1 MTPSVALRLARE
13 ADLDALTDLW
23 EASARGSHTFMEP
36 DDFEEMRPYM
46 RDALL
51 PSMDV
56 WIAEQHGTPVGF
68 VGVRGQH
75 VELLYIE
82 QHHQHRG
89 IGSLL
94 LEHVHASSVEV
105 YQDNSIGVSF
115 YRRCGFSQTA
125 VHAGDAIG
133 RSYPMVVLSR

>member
-1 MTPSVALRLARE
+1 MAPTVSLRLARE

-23 EASARGSHTFMEP
+23 EASACASHTFMES
-36 DDFEEMRPYM
+36 DDFRQMRPYM

-56 WIAEQHGTPVGF
+56 WIAEQADVPVGF
-68 VGVRGQH
+68 VGVRDRH

-82 QHHQHRG
+82 QDHQHRG

-94 LEHVHASSVEV
+94 LEHVHATSVEV
-105 YQDNSIGVSF
+105 YQDNVVGVSF
-115 YRRCGFSQTA
+115 YQRCGFAQTA
-125 VHAGDAIG
+125 LHTSDAIG
-133 RSYPMVVLSR
+133 RPYPMVVLSR